1 MSYDEM
7 DFMKKWEQLA
17 GEFEQA
23 MRVLVTKQ
31 VDYPHP
37 GAMPEGWHLDHF
49 FFPSGPTVEFRSH
62 EE

>member
-23 MRVLVTKQ
+23 MRALVRNQ
-31 VDYPHP
+31 VDYQPEGP
-37 GAMPEGWHLDHF
+37 MPEGWHLDHCF
-49 FFPSGPTVEFRSH
+49 YAHAISYEYSDS
-62 EE
+62 E